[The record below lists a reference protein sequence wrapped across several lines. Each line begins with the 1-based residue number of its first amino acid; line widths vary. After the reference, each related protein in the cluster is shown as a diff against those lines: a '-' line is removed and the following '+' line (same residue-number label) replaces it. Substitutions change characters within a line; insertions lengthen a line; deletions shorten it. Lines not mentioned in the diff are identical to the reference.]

1 MRTPNITYVRVWVW
15 GGGAFLSESSVV
27 AKLAEAAD
35 GQMIEKELKEKEH
48 KFNLRT
54 PRARS

>member
-1 MRTPNITYVRVWVW
+1 MW